1 VTAAICDETHLWTRT
16 NGGRRLY
23 ATIARNAS
31 KMNGRLLATTN
42 AFVPGGESVAE
53 QVEAAA
59 AKTSGVLVYG
69 PQYECHVKDIADRDA
84 LMTGLRVAYRDAPW
98 VDLDRIAADCADPD
112 IAPEDV
118 ARFHL
123 NVSVAADSVLCAEP
137 PTAAVGDLFGPGAW
151 VALGFDGSRT
161 SDATALVA
169 VHMESGVAMLLGYWE
184 RPAGQTRKERWE
196 VPRHEVAAAVDV
208 AFARWNV
215 ARFKADPSHWID
227 ELAQWQNR
235 WGRDVVD
242 RFPVWMPSVTDGA
255 VDAVQTGFRSGTL
268 ALSDGTEVH
277 DEVLRAHV
285 ARCRVTQ
292 RPSGRRTL
300 KELAKPDDG
309 GRIDAAAALT
319 YAVAARTEAVAKGWE
334 PSTTSDPLLAVW

>member
-1 VTAAICDETHLWTRT
+1 
-16 NGGRRLY
+16 
-23 ATIARNAS
+23 
-31 KMNGRLLATTN
+31 
-42 AFVPGGESVAE
+42 VAE
-53 QVEAAA
+53 GIATAAA
-59 AKTSGVLVYG
+59 AEPTTLVYG
-69 PQYECHVKDIADRDA
+69 PQYAVEGTDLSDGEQVRRN
-84 LMTGLRVAYRDAPW
+84 LGVVYRDAPW
-98 VDLDRIAADCADPD
+98 VDV
-112 IAPEDV
+112 ESV
-118 ARFHL
+118 ARDVLTADQDPSEVQRFYF
-123 NVSVAADSVLCAEP
+123 NWPVAADSVLCAEP
-137 PTAAVGDLFGPGAW
+137 PTAPAGDLFGPGAW

-184 RPAGQTRKERWE
+184 RPAGHTRKERWE

-215 ARFKADPSHWID
+215 ARMKADPSHWID
-227 ELAQWQNR
+227 ELAGWQNR

-242 RFPVWMPSVTDGA
+242 RFPVWLPSVTDGA